1 MMLFSTHDFLL
12 PQVLWKEKREMFP
25 KKSLQVRKN
34 FTGRSYSLFPLPN
47 THTKKTF
54 CSPTA
59 CCHLGFWSLL
69 QLWTA
74 YPCLRAPQWFSING
88 LHLGHMSK
96 WLAITSRQTGDTQQ
110 EKPGHS
116 YWLSALFPQL
126 AYDLETVS
134 DTSLSERLTINGCL
148 CFFIISKATREQKCE
163 ELCWYLLWIIEKQT
177 VDFVNGPAVIQ
188 IHLCAGGRDSYQPSV
203 CSLGK
208 KKTFL
213 KYCRL

>member
-54 CSPTA
+54 CSPSA

-96 WLAITSRQTGDTQQ
+96 WLAITSRQTGDT
-110 EKPGHS
+110 
-116 YWLSALFPQL
+116 
-126 AYDLETVS
+126 
-134 DTSLSERLTINGCL
+134 
-148 CFFIISKATREQKCE
+148 TREARALLLD
-163 ELCWYLLWIIEKQT
+163 LCIVPPVSIRLRDCVRYRFKWTAHNKLMFML
-177 VDFVNGPAVIQ
+177 FC
-188 IHLCAGGRDSYQPSV
+188 HLKSNKRT
-203 CSLGK
+203 K
-208 KKTFL
+208 M
-213 KYCRL
+213 